1 VSKALSEMDL
11 GLKTGLGK
19 LFQFSQ
25 DSFQA
30 QFSYFCTKELCRAQ
44 QEAIFHVKN
53 RKPIWQK
60 TTTRQGY
67 RVLSYLQCDKGSFPF
82 PVVVFR
88 ALFLSFSLKELQRA
102 QGKAILHVKDLKDTG
117 PKNSPG
123 KPQEF
128 CLKCRVRKPPL
139 LFHAGFLGPIF

>member
-1 VSKALSEMDL
+1 MDL
-11 GLKTGLGK
+11 GLETGLGK

-67 RVLSYLQCDKGSFPF
+67 RVLSYLQCENGSFTF
-82 PVVVFR
+82 PRLLFR
-88 ALFLSFSLKELQRA
+88 ALFSSFSLKEVQRA
-102 QGKAILHVKDLKDTG
+102 QGMAIFHIKDLKDIWQ
-117 PKNSPG
+117 K
-123 KPQEF
+123 
-128 CLKCRVRKPPL
+128 
-139 LFHAGFLGPIF
+139 